1 MHAQDRMKWFHLA
14 IGIILFIAFCVTG
27 RMMRLDFPDKEMM
40 PQDLRILVRS
50 RHIYILFNSLIW
62 LLLGVY
68 FRFSSRMWQ
77 RVLQVVGSVT
87 LLLAGAHLL
96 WGWYL
101 ESYEIGHFTDVSRWG
116 IYLSLAGVGFHLLG
130 GIGRQDRSG
139 A

>member
-1 MHAQDRMKWFHLA
+1 
-14 IGIILFIAFCVTG
+14 
-27 RMMRLDFPDKEMM
+27 MMRLDFPDKDLM

-62 LLLGVY
+62 LVLGVY

-77 RVLQVVGSVT
+77 RLIQMIGSVT
-87 LLLAGAHLL
+87 LLLAAAHLL

-116 IYLSLAGVGFHLLG
+116 IYLSLAGVGFHLIG
-130 GIGRQDRSG
+130 GIGSNDGS
-139 A
+139 AA